1 MIKTKQKIQFDK
13 ELIYKVDQ
21 IIIETGS
28 YQAIELLL
36 RTALLPYADYEQ
48 WRMGQYS
55 TLSEVLEPKKK
66 AIIPLLNEARHY
78 AVSLKMGSEPV
89 YMQQW
94 EQNTHK
100 NLTICPDN
108 STLSEY
114 LNTQY
119 FRQETDEQMD
129 LFFDNQSL
137 NLSNDLKRALISR
150 NIKISSQTFQAL
162 YDIDPQNEIIKPA
175 KILLDALI
183 NALEEENVSDPE
195 DEMQYL
201 LNELAPLAQKTLA
214 GQERDYMSL
223 FWRRLAGYIDDLQGI
238 EGLHTSVCFEQI
250 PDWQAVIDSIEKK
263 PSAKHQPRLF
273 VRYVMALKKSG
284 RQEQYIQA
292 VCQYFWQ
299 FSEQHLEIL
308 INDDPMLKNNWHDFQ
323 DRELDNQWGLKN
335 FPCWLLI
342 KMPGISHHIISD
354 TQTPEV
360 FVILHKLIQTEITEK
375 EQSIT
380 LRKQLKESHF
390 GMLEFYLKSK

>member
-1 MIKTKQKIQFDK
+1 MKTKQKIQFDK

-55 TLSEVLEPKKK
+55 TLSEVLESKKK
-66 AIIPLLNEARHY
+66 AIIPLLNEAKHY
-78 AVSLKMGSEPV
+78 VVSLKMNSEPV

-108 STLSEY
+108 SVLSEY

-119 FRQETDEQMD
+119 FRQETDDQMD

-137 NLSNDLKRALISR
+137 NLCNDLKRALISR

-162 YDIDPQNEIIKPA
+162 YDIEPQNEIIKPA

-195 DEMQYL
+195 EEMQYL
-201 LNELAPLAQKTLA
+201 LNELAPLARKTLA

-250 PDWQAVIDSIEKK
+250 PDWQAVIDSIEKQS
-263 PSAKHQPRLF
+263 SAKHQPRLF
-273 VRYVMALKKSG
+273 VRYVIALRKSG

-299 FSEQHLEIL
+299 FSEQHLELL
-308 INDDPMLKNNWHDFQ
+308 INNDPMLKNSWHDFQ

-354 TQTPEV
+354 TQAPEV

-380 LRKQLKESHF
+380 LRKQLKESHS
-390 GMLEFYLKSK
+390 GMLECYLKSK